1 MTVEN
6 LAKITCNI
14 YSVSSAVSKL
24 ISPQTR
30 LPFVEIKETST
41 KKNMQRELTIFAG
54 KRQQQKQKSDK
65 WG

>member
-1 MTVEN
+1 MILEN
-6 LAKITCNI
+6 LLQL
-14 YSVSSAVSKL
+14 SKARSKPL
-24 ISPQTR
+24 SPQTR